1 MKKSFSI
8 KAAALCMAA
17 VLLFAI
23 FPPLSAKAAVPEK
36 VRIGLYYTDTSAGV
50 NTAQTIFDVS
60 AAAGLSIGF
69 STNDNFTEIYKETGS
84 SKIYIR
90 KDAFYYNNGTTLK
103 EYTSSN
109 DANAA
114 SAKEKYGPYH
124 IKIGSDFP
132 DAPSAEAQ
140 ASTYRQAGIPAA
152 IAYNDCWQVWAYS
165 FTDEASAKEQ
175 ITQLIPVLGEIGYT
189 VTVPSS
195 KGIVAVNSQ
204 YQPLC
209 YFNSNTAYFWI
220 KPDPKNNP
228 LILDIKGNKY
238 RGALEVKRLSN
249 SDMTVINVVAIN
261 EYLYGSVPG
270 EIGGKSPAEAIKAQA
285 VAAKMYAVNN
295 MGKHSKVGFDLCATT
310 NCQVYKGYSAEVQ
323 SCNDAIDNVADK
335 IITYNGKPAQVFYF
349 ASSGGR
355 TEDVKNVWGS
365 SYPYL
370 VSVEDKYEKIYT
382 WTKTLSASDVKSII
396 GNIGNILGISI
407 TKTAPSGRVT
417 ELTVKGDRS
426 SKPANYTLEKTRTVF
441 GLKSQ
446 LYTISTDADVYA
458 VTAYNA
464 PTVTAAAGAGINASA
479 VQSAAP
485 EPKVIQLGDKKV
497 ISASGTGTFK
507 SSNNKVTI
515 LGANGVTNKV
525 TLVPENYTFTGKGYG
540 HAVGMSQEGAIG
552 MAKAGFTYD
561 AILTHYFPGTKI
573 E

>member
-1 MKKSFSI
+1 MKKSFLK
-8 KAAALCMAA
+8 KAAALCMTA
-17 VLLFAI
+17 VLLLAI
-23 FPPLSAKAAVPEK
+23 LPSFNAEAAVPVK
-36 VRIGLYYTDTSAGV
+36 IRIGLYYTDTSAGV
-50 NTAQTIFDVS
+50 NTAQTFFDVS
-60 AAAGLSIGF
+60 APAGLSIGF

-90 KDAFYYNNGTTLK
+90 KDAYYYNNGTTLK
-103 EYTSSN
+103 EYTSSS
-109 DANAA
+109 DSNAA

-124 IKIGSDFP
+124 IKIGSDFT
-132 DAPSAEAQ
+132 DAQSAETQ
-140 ASTYRQAGIPAA
+140 ALAYRQAGIPAA
-152 IAYNDCWQVWAYS
+152 IAYNDSWQVWAYS

-175 ITQLIPVLGEIGYT
+175 ITKLIPILGEVGYA
-189 VTVPSS
+189 VIEPSTR
-195 KGIVAVNSQ
+195 GIVAVNSQ

-209 YFNSNTAYFWI
+209 YFSSNTSYFWV
-220 KPDPKNNP
+220 KPNP
-228 LILDIKGNKY
+228 ENSPSIIDIKGSKY
-238 RGALEVKRLSN
+238 RGALEVKRLTG
-249 SDMTVINVVAIN
+249 SDMTVINIVTVN
-261 EYLYGSVPG
+261 EYLYGNVPC

-285 VAAKMYAVNN
+285 VAAKMFAVNN
-295 MGKHSKVGFDLCATT
+295 MGRHSKTGFDICATT
-310 NCQVYKGYSAEVQ
+310 NCQVYKGYSAEIQ
-323 SCNDAIDNVADK
+323 SCNDAIDQVADK

-382 WTKTLSASDVKSII
+382 WTKTLSASDVKSIV

-417 ELTVKGDRS
+417 ELSVKGDRS
-426 SKPANYTLEKTRTVF
+426 SKPTNYTLERTRTIF

-446 LYTISTDADVYA
+446 LYTISTDADVYT

-464 PTVTAAAGAGINASA
+464 SVVTAAAGAGVDAST
-479 VQSAAP
+479 VKSTAP
-485 EPKVIQLGDKKV
+485 EPKMIQLGDKKV
-497 ISASGTGTFK
+497 ISAAGTGTFK

-525 TLVPENYTFTGKGYG
+525 TLVPENYTFAGKGYG

-561 AILTHYFPGTKI
+561 AILTHYFQGTKI